1 MKFVR
6 LDIAGGKLDIQSV
19 GGLQMSR
26 VSHPQSRQPIQIEA
40 ARLEQKIWPHFVAE
54 TRNEDE
60 FLRTYAVDDHKK
72 QVYIKLKEL
81 YWTLWRL
88 IGRKRSWAEGRK
100 KSRSIHCEV
109 PRLINEEAA
118 ALESCFLI
126 TKLNVIRTPI
136 STDRGPL
143 ARAIDRFPKPR
154 PFPASL
160 GAFLVFALFGGFLE
174 AALGKSSPPAP
185 PSPEQMQLSNGR
197 TAIFVAQR
205 TPGPLLIFLHS
216 GGGNASLSVATSGF
230 ATAARRA
237 GVSLV
242 FGDSRDG
249 IWRYN
254 GLMGTDERSDEEY
267 VLELREVLVAR
278 GYGSR
283 GVFVAGYSNGG
294 MIALQTV
301 CDHPTL
307 FDGVAL
313 ISSAVPAA
321 VGENCGAAFPTRF
334 VLVNGTE
341 DPIMPIKGGVG
352 TNAALGPLW
361 SPARLGDA
369 LLHRR
374 QCTRLAS
381 ISIHEKSLGGQSV
394 ELFRAVNCKL
404 PGITAL
410 YLVTGGKHDGYGDE
424 NWKERSSG
432 PAGVF
437 LAPEIIVKAFSG
449 AKPGT
454 RKTKTSLKVPP
465 SAPVSL
471 E

>member
-1 MKFVR
+1 
-6 LDIAGGKLDIQSV
+6 
-19 GGLQMSR
+19 MSR
-26 VSHPQSRQPIQIEA
+26 ASHPQSRQSIQIEA
-40 ARLEQKIWPHFVAE
+40 ARLEQKIWAHFVAE
-54 TRNEDE
+54 TRNENE
-60 FLRTYAVDDHKK
+60 LPRAYAVEDHKK

-88 IGRKRSWAEGRK
+88 IGRKRSWAEGRL
-100 KSRSIHCEV
+100 KSRSNHCEV

-118 ALESCFLI
+118 AFESCFLI

-143 ARAIDRFPKPR
+143 GRAIDRFPKPR

-160 GAFLVFALFGGFLE
+160 GALLVFALFGGFLE
-174 AALGKSSPPAP
+174 PALGKSRPPAP

-197 TAIFVAQR
+197 TAIFLAQR
-205 TPGPLLIFLHS
+205 TPAPLLIFLHS
-216 GGGNASLSVATSGF
+216 GGGNASLSLATSGF

-237 GVSLV
+237 GVSVV

-267 VLELREVLVAR
+267 VLELREALVAR
-278 GYGSR
+278 GYGSK

-307 FDGVAL
+307 FEGVAM

-321 VGENCGAAFPTRF
+321 VGENCGAFPSRF

-352 TNAALGPLW
+352 TNAALEHFPFVKN
-361 SPARLGDA
+361 R
-369 LLHRR
+369 
-374 QCTRLAS
+374 
-381 ISIHEKSLGGQSV
+381 IS
-394 ELFRAVNCKL
+394 
-404 PGITAL
+404 
-410 YLVTGGKHDGYGDE
+410 
-424 NWKERSSG
+424 
-432 PAGVF
+432 
-437 LAPEIIVKAFSG
+437 
-449 AKPGT
+449 
-454 RKTKTSLKVPP
+454 
-465 SAPVSL
+465 
-471 E
+471 

>member
-1 MKFVR
+1 
-6 LDIAGGKLDIQSV
+6 
-19 GGLQMSR
+19 MSR
-26 VSHPQSRQPIQIEA
+26 ASHPQSRQSIQIEA
-40 ARLEQKIWPHFVAE
+40 ARLEQKIWTHFVAE

-60 FLRTYAVDDHKK
+60 LLRTYPVDDHKK
-72 QVYIKLKEL
+72 QVYMKLKEL

-88 IGRKRSWAEGRK
+88 IGRKRSWAEGRQ
-100 KSRSIHCEV
+100 KSRSIHCEL
-109 PRLINEEAA
+109 PRLTNEDAA
-118 ALESCFLI
+118 TALKSCFLI
-126 TKLNVIRTPI
+126 TELNVIRTPI

-143 ARAIDRFPKPR
+143 GRAIDRFPKPR

-160 GAFLVFALFGGFLE
+160 GALLVFALFGGFLE
-174 AALGKSSPPAP
+174 PALGKSRPPAP

-197 TAIFVAQR
+197 TAIFLAQR
-205 TPGPLLIFLHS
+205 TPAPLLIFLHS
-216 GGGNASLSVATSGF
+216 GGGNASLSLATSGF

-267 VLELREVLVAR
+267 VLELREALVAR
-278 GYGSR
+278 GYGSK

-307 FDGVAL
+307 FEGVAM

-321 VGENCGAAFPTRF
+321 VGENCRAFPSRF

-361 SPARLGDA
+361 SPARLGDV

-394 ELFRAVNCKL
+394 ELFRAANCKL

-410 YLVTGGKHDGYGDE
+410 YLVAGGKHDAYGDE
-424 NWKERSSG
+424 NWKERSS
-432 PAGVF
+432 AGVF
-437 LAPEIIVKAFSG
+437 LAPEMIVKAFSG
-449 AKPGT
+449 AKPAT

-465 SAPVSL
+465 SATVSL